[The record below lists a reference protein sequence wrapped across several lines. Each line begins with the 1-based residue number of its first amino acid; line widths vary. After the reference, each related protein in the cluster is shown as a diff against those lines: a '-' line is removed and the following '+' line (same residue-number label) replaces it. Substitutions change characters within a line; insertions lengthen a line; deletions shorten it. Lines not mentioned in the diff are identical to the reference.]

1 MDSLLD
7 VNPGA
12 IIWTIINF
20 LVFFFIIFKMGGK
33 AIVKGLKEREDNIN
47 KEINDAEAA
56 NKKAQEILVQ
66 AQEKID
72 NAQKEMAEIVAKGR
86 KQAEDIV
93 HKAAEDADKVKQAK
107 IEESLREIDR
117 QKDAAISELR
127 TEVAGLVIEA
137 TEKILDEKLDKDKH
151 IKLVESYIDK
161 LPKN

>member
-1 MDSLLD
+1 MTLRQQ
-7 VNPGA
+7 
-12 IIWTIINF
+12 I
-20 LVFFFIIFKMGGK
+20 
-33 AIVKGLKEREDNIN
+33 
-47 KEINDAEAA
+47 
-56 NKKAQEILVQ
+56 KKAQEILVQ